1 MTEFLLSAP
10 VVFAAGFAVCWFFKD
25 PLMKAA
31 LGAQAFATKLEAKAK
46 AIKAAL

>member
-10 VVFAAGFAVCWFFKD
+10 VCFALGFAMCWFFKD
-25 PLMKAA
+25 PLLKSF
-31 LGAQAFATKLEAKAK
+31 LGAKAFAAKLEAKAK